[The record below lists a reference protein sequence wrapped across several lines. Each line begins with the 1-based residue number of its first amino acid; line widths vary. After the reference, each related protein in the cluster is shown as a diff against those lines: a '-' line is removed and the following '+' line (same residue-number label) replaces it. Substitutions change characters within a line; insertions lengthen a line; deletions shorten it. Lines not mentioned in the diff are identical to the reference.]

1 MKRNT
6 INFQTLKKLVKENG
20 NDADLGGAI
29 RKLYWDFN
37 GDDKKYEK
45 GRNL

>member
-1 MKRNT
+1 MKIDT
-6 INFQTLKKLVKENG
+6 INFKYLKKLVKKNV

-29 RKLYWDFN
+29 RRLYWEVIDN
-37 GDDKKYEK
+37 KKYEK